1 MKNELVIIL
10 ASYIGAMKGQGY
22 QMSEEQYTRITK
34 LLMTEKFKEI
44 YFSFAEKPV
53 ESDSLLVDAALNF
66 LEENLNAN

>member
-22 QMSEEQYTRITK
+22 QMSEDQEDRLIK
-34 LLMTEKFKEI
+34 LVGSQEYYKILINFYETDF
-44 YFSFAEKPV
+44 
-53 ESDSLLVDAALNF
+53 LLVDAALNF